1 MAGEKARRSGDGW
14 LWSQRWPWAVILAVV
29 VFVSLPLLTTTVGV
43 CVDYVDRPGE
53 CTSYPLIAADGSL
66 PWVIAAG
73 FLAAVCVYQLVRI
86 SARRQDKHG
95 QHLP

>member
-1 MAGEKARRSGDGW
+1 MAGEKARRSGDLW

-29 VFVSLPLLTTTVGV
+29 GFASLPLLTTTVGV

-53 CTSYPLIAADGSL
+53 CRSYPLIAADESG

-73 FLAAVCVYQLVRI
+73 FLAAICIYQLIRI
-86 SARRQDKHG
+86 SVRRQNKHG